1 MAKLIIA
8 KQLAGK
14 KVVSNDGEELGKI
27 IDMAIEEGTGKLV
40 DLMVEPN
47 PDSITVRQMKKEE
60 GLVLIPYNAVLAVS
74 DFIIIDKRA
83 MSSSSTSSILE
94 GYGGER

>member
-14 KVVSNDGEELGKI
+14 KVVSGDGEELGKL
-27 IDMAIEEGTGKLV
+27 IDITVEEATGKLSE
-40 DLMVEPN
+40 LMIEPN
-47 PDSITVRQMKKEE
+47 PDSITVRQLKKID
-60 GLVLIPYNAVLAVS
+60 GLVLIPYASVLAVS

-83 MSSSSTSSILE
+83 MSSSSSSSILE
-94 GYGGER
+94 GYGNR

>member
-14 KVVSNDGEELGKI
+14 RIVSGDGEELGKL
-27 IDMAIEEGTGKLV
+27 IDLTVEEATGKLSE
-40 DLMVEPN
+40 LMIEPN
-47 PDSITVRQMKKEE
+47 PDSITVRQLKRSD
-60 GLVLIPYNAVLAVS
+60 GLVLVPYSAVLAVS

-83 MSSSSTSSILE
+83 MGNRGSSSILE
-94 GYGGER
+94 GYD

>member
-14 KVVSNDGEELGKI
+14 RVVSGDGEELGKL
-27 IDMAIEEGTGKLV
+27 IDLTVEETTGKLSE
-40 DLMVEPN
+40 LMIEPN
-47 PDSITVRQMKKEE
+47 PDSITVRQLKRED
-60 GLVLIPYNAVLAVS
+60 GLVMVPYASVLAVS

-83 MSSSSTSSILE
+83 MSSNSTSSILE
-94 GYGGER
+94 GYGR

>member
-14 KVVSNDGEELGKI
+14 RVVSGDGEELGKL
-27 IDMAIEEGTGKLV
+27 IDLTVEETTGKLSE
-40 DLMVEPN
+40 LMIEPN
-47 PDSITVRQMKKEE
+47 PDSITVRQLKKED
-60 GLVLIPYNAVLAVS
+60 GLVMVPYASVLAVS

-83 MSSSSTSSILE
+83 MSSNSTSSILE
-94 GYGGER
+94 GYGR